1 MTDVSFYHLQRMPLE
16 RALPKLVEKVLASG
30 ARTVVMLGSEE
41 RVAELDSVL
50 WTYDPNSFLPHGT
63 ARDGRPQDQP
73 AWLTSEDENPNGAN
87 VLILADGAISDH
99 VADFEKCLEIFDGN
113 DTAAVS
119 AARARWQVYKDADH
133 KLAYWQQDDSGRWTQ
148 KDER

>member
-30 ARTVVMLGSEE
+30 ARAVVMLGSEE
-41 RVAELDSVL
+41 RVSELDSVL
-50 WTYDPNSFLPHGT
+50 WTYDPNSFLAHGT
-63 ARDGRPQDQP
+63 ARDGRPNDQP

-87 VLILADGAISDH
+87 VLILADGATSAH

-113 DTAAVS
+113 DAAAVTG
-119 AARARWQVYKDADH
+119 AP
-133 KLAYWQQDDSGRWTQ
+133 LAGYGEVLPMWHH
-148 KDER
+148 

>member
-1 MTDVSFYHLQRMPLE
+1 MPLE

-30 ARTVVMLGSEE
+30 ARAVVMLGSEE

-50 WTYDPNSFLPHGT
+50 WTYHPNSFLPHGT

-73 AWLTSEDENPNGAN
+73 AWLTSEDENPNGAS
-87 VLILADGAISDH
+87 VLILADGATSSR

-113 DTAAVS
+113 DAAAVA
-119 AARARWQVYKDADH
+119 AARARWQTYKDAEH
-133 KLAYWQQDDSGRWTQ
+133 GLAYWQQDDSGRWTQ
-148 KDER
+148 KE

>member
-30 ARTVVMLGSEE
+30 ARAVVMLGSEE
-41 RVAELDSVL
+41 RVSELDSVL
-50 WTYDPNSFLPHGT
+50 WTYDPNSFLAHGT
-63 ARDGRPQDQP
+63 ARDGRPNDQP

-87 VLILADGAISDH
+87 VLILADGATSAH

-113 DTAAVS
+113 DAAAVT
-119 AARARWQVYKDADH
+119 AARARWQTYKDAKH
-133 KLAYWQQDDSGRWTQ
+133 KLAYWQQDESGRWTQ
-148 KDER
+148 RE